1 MFKRSYPKKFQ
12 DKVVC
17 SGRSYSRWGVTGT
30 FNTTA
35 DVKDPEG
42 FFGSHDWY
50 VDENDIVRWKS
61 NDRIPFGDVLLDFC
75 EALII
80 TPKQLKASNDERED
94 ENEKF
99 WENFYANQQVS

>member
-12 DKVVC
+12 DKLVC
-17 SGRSYSRWGVTGT
+17 SGRSYSRWGLTGT

-42 FFGSHDWY
+42 FFGKSDWY
-50 VDENDIVRWKS
+50 VDENDIVRWNS

-75 EALII
+75 EALMI
-80 TPKQLKASNDERED
+80 TPKQLKASNEEREAETD
-94 ENEKF
+94 EF
-99 WENFYANQQVS
+99 WKNFKVS